1 MRKAKYYRALIAA
14 ILFSSFLKGLCSQEA
29 HVIEVEGKKIPFR
42 FDPKRDVL
50 VVEGE
55 FLKQIPSLNVP
66 QLLSLVANMNFVAR
80 GMFQADPEMTGFSQ
94 EQIVV
99 MVNGAPLNNA
109 QTGHH
114 NFSLPFEVDQIQRIE
129 VLRGGSPSHYGFFGV
144 GGLVNIITTG
154 ANRIKGGTSS
164 FKTFASSVDVS
175 VKDFSLSAG
184 MTTTDGYMD
193 GLDGKKNISR
203 AGRDSRRTA
212 ACWMFGAAGSPRNS
226 GLNILCIGI

>member
-1 MRKAKYYRALIAA
+1 MRKAKYYRALITA

-109 QTGHH
+109 QPGRHH
-114 NFSLPFEVDQIQRIE
+114 GSGPVRPAKCVRTNY
-129 VLRGGSPSHYGFFGV
+129 LRH
-144 GGLVNIITTG
+144 
-154 ANRIKGGTSS
+154 
-164 FKTFASSVDVS
+164 SV
-175 VKDFSLSAG
+175 
-184 MTTTDGYMD
+184 
-193 GLDGKKNISR
+193 
-203 AGRDSRRTA
+203 SRRRGHGEKIL
-212 ACWMFGAAGSPRNS
+212 FLNS
-226 GLNILCIGI
+226 SIVPI